1 MKRRIEELLND
12 TYQYQAPKLV
22 LSEEHLTLTA
32 PADSSLEG
40 GFFFS
45 ADDNSR
51 IRGML
56 ISSHRRIVLKKDTF
70 AGNAIHVHYIIDTR
84 GLKEEE
90 QFDGEITI
98 LSPVGEA
105 TVTVHVQVQPD
116 KVQTRHG
123 EIKSL
128 DSFAKLARSDFRE
141 AFHLFTSV
149 EFPRFLKG
157 RDACWETLYRG
168 LSANPAG
175 YQHLEEFLIGCGRK
189 EPVHISIDREKKV
202 YEGLR
207 SSQKNILY
215 IEKGNWGFVRVE
227 VEVEGDFLQVDKR
240 VITSED
246 FIGSLFGL
254 EYILRRDRLKKGRNL
269 GRITLSTV

>member
-12 TYQYQAPKLV
+12 TYRYQAPKLV
-22 LSEEHLTLTA
+22 LSEEHLELMA

-40 GFFFS
+40 EFFFS
-45 ADDNSR
+45 AGDNSR

-56 ISSHRRIVLKKDTF
+56 ISSNRRIVLAKDTF
-70 AGNAIHVHYIIDTR
+70 AGNAIHVKYIIDTR
-84 GLKEEE
+84 GLKEEDT
-90 QFDGEITI
+90 FDGEITI
-98 LSPVGEA
+98 LSPIGEA
-105 TVTVHVQVQPD
+105 SVSVHVQVHTPE
-116 KVQTRHG
+116 VQTRHG
-123 EIKSL
+123 EIRSL
-128 DSFAKLARSDFRE
+128 ESFAKLARSDFRE
-141 AFHLFTSV
+141 AFHLFVSADFT
-149 EFPRFLKG
+149 RFFKG
-157 RDACWETLYRG
+157 KDACWLPLYRG

-189 EPVHISIDREKKV
+189 EPVHISIDRKEKI

-215 IEKGNWGFVRVE
+215 VEKDTWGFVRME
-227 VEVEGDFLQVDKR
+227 VDVQGDFLQVDKR

-254 EYILRRDRLKKGRNL
+254 EYILRRDRLKKAK
-269 GRITLSTV
+269 IMA